1 MVKKILI
8 IDDEVYFAKL
18 VKMNLELGGGFR
30 VEIAIKGNEG
40 IKLAA
45 RLRPHLI
52 LLDLLMPDMNGLQV
66 LGELRKDPKNN
77 HIPVVML
84 SAKGDEA
91 TREEV
96 LSKGVDLFISK
107 PISSEELKDKIIKIL
122 KKA

>member
-45 RLRPHLI
+45 KLRPHLI

-77 HIPVVML
+77 RIPVVML

-96 LSKGVDLFISK
+96 LSKGVDLFITK

>member
-40 IKLAA
+40 IKLVAK
-45 RLRPHLI
+45 LRPHLI
-52 LLDLLMPDMNGLQV
+52 LLDLLMSDMNGLQV

-77 HIPVVML
+77 RIPVVML

-96 LSKGVDLFISK
+96 LSKGVDLFITK
-107 PISSEELKDKIIKIL
+107 PISSEELKDKIVKIL
-122 KKA
+122 RKA

>member
-8 IDDEVYFAKL
+8 IDDEAYFAKL
-18 VKMNLELGGGFR
+18 VKMNLELSGGFQ
-30 VEIAIKGNEG
+30 VEIAMKGNEG

-45 RLRPHLI
+45 QLRPHLI

-66 LGELRKDPKNN
+66 LGELRKDPKNTR
-77 HIPVVML
+77 IPIVML

-91 TREEV
+91 TREES
-96 LSKGVDLFISK
+96 LSKGVDLFITK